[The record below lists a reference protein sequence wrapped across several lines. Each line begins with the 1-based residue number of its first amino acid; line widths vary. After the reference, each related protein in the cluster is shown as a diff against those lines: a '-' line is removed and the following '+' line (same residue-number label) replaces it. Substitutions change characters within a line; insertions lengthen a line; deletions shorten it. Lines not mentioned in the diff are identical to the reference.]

1 MTDDLLLSMSRRSLL
16 AGLGTAATSG
26 VTASVVGWAA
36 PARAQES
43 KSVAVVRSILAR
55 KFTISIFAATI
66 GASLLVATA
75 TPGFA
80 QSYCACNGTGNVI
93 DTPLLEK
100 TNGAYGYEMSVPPR
114 GSAPASAYAGQR
126 MTGKS
131 AYAYSPAVRSSSRHM
146 KHDRR
151 R

>member
-43 KSVAVVRSILAR
+43 KSVAVVRSILAG

-146 KHDRR
+146 RHDRQR
-151 R
+151 

>member
-16 AGLGTAATSG
+16 AGFGTAATSG
-26 VTASVVGWAA
+26 VTASVVEWAA

>member
-1 MTDDLLLSMSRRSLL
+1 MTDDPLLSMLRSLL

-43 KSVAVVRSILAR
+43 KSVVVVRSILAR
-55 KFTISIFAATI
+55 KFTISIFVATI

-75 TPGFA
+75 APGFA

-114 GSAPASAYAGQR
+114 GSAPASAHAGQR

>member
-1 MTDDLLLSMSRRSLL
+1 M
-16 AGLGTAATSG
+16 
-26 VTASVVGWAA
+26 
-36 PARAQES
+36 
-43 KSVAVVRSILAR
+43 R

-66 GASLLVATA
+66 GAALLVGTA
-75 TPGFA
+75 TPSFA
-80 QSYCACNGTGNVI
+80 QAYCACYGTGNVI

-114 GSAPASAYAGQR
+114 GGAPASAYARQR

-131 AYAYSPAVRSSSRHM
+131 AYAYSPAVRGSSRHM